1 MAGIDGHPGCKPIVW
16 GLHALCSNRTY
27 SSIAGSERFASNCK
41 SHPAHGLVIQACC
54 YNAALMRLEENRKVF
69 VTHYQGPA
77 ASPHRL
83 KAMLATIIALAIG
96 QVALKA
102 QAADTHE
109 YKLDNGLRVIVQ
121 EDHRAPVVVSQVWYR
136 AGSIDEVN
144 GKTGVAHVLE
154 HMMFKGT
161 KQIKPGQFSRMIA
174 AAGGRENAF
183 TGTDY
188 TAYYQQLEKSQ
199 LPLSFKLEADRMAN
213 LELTKEEFSKEIRVV
228 MEERRWRT
236 DDKPQGMLNE
246 QFNAIAFQA
255 HPYGR
260 PIVGWMNDLENMSFE
275 DAREWYHHWYTPSNA
290 ILVVA
295 GDVKGDEV
303 YKLAK
308 QYFGPIKPHALP
320 ARKPQLEPQQIG
332 ERRTV
337 VKVPAELPSILM
349 GFHVPVLQDADKDW
363 EPYALEILAG
373 VLDGN
378 ASARLNQNL
387 VRQQQLAV
395 DVGASYDMIQRGQV
409 GLFEL
414 EGTPS
419 EGKTVAELEAA
430 LLEQVERIKQDGV
443 TEEEL
448 QRVKAQVIAA
458 DVYQRDSVFY
468 QAMRIGRLET
478 TGFSWRTLDSYP
490 AKLSAV
496 TPQQVQEVARK
507 YLIKDTLSVA
517 TLDPQPIDPNAKP
530 KGKPH
535 EH

>member
-1 MAGIDGHPGCKPIVW
+1 MFIRGMW
-16 GLHALCSNRTY
+16 LAL
-27 SSIAGSERFASNCK
+27 
-41 SHPAHGLVIQACC
+41 
-54 YNAALMRLEENRKVF
+54 ALMPMV
-69 VTHYQGPA
+69 
-77 ASPHRL
+77 
-83 KAMLATIIALAIG
+83 
-96 QVALKA
+96 A

-109 YKLDNGLRVIVQ
+109 FKLDNGMRVIVQ

-136 AGSIDEVN
+136 AGSVDEVN

-161 KQIKPGQFSRMIA
+161 KTVPPGQFSRLIA

-183 TGTDY
+183 TGPDY

-199 LPLSFKLEADRMAN
+199 LPLAIKLEADRMAN
-213 LELTKEEFSKEIRVV
+213 LELTKDEFSKEIRVV

-246 QFNAIAFQA
+246 QFNAIAYQA
-255 HPYGR
+255 HPYSR
-260 PIVGWMNDLENMSFE
+260 PIVGWMNDLESMTVE
-275 DAREWYHHWYTPSNA
+275 DAREWYHNWYTPNNA

-295 GDVKGDEV
+295 GDVKADDV
-303 YKLAK
+303 LKLAK
-308 QYFGPIKPHALP
+308 QHFGVIKSHALP
-320 ARKPQLEPQQIG
+320 VRKPQLEPQQIG

-337 VKVPAELPSILM
+337 VKVPAELPYILM
-349 GFHVPVLQDADKDW
+349 GFHVPVLQDPDKDW

-378 ASARLNQNL
+378 ASARLNQRL
-387 VRQQQLAV
+387 VREQQLAV
-395 DVGASYDMIQRGQV
+395 DVGASYDMVQRGKV

-419 EGKTVAELEAA
+419 EGKSVADLETA
-430 LLEQVERIKQDGV
+430 LLAQVEEIKEKGV
-443 TEEEL
+443 TNEEL
-448 QRVKAQVIAA
+448 QRVKAQVIAT

-468 QAMRIGRLET
+468 QAMKIGRLET
-478 TGFSWRTLDSYP
+478 TGFSWRTLKDYP
-490 AKLSAV
+490 AKLQAV

-507 YLIKDTLSVA
+507 YLVRDTLSVA
-517 TLDPQPIDPNAKP
+517 TLDPQPMDPNAKP

-535 EH
+535 DH